1 MTISPQRT
9 TLLNSSDSL
18 YPQRLSSVLQ
28 FYTTNPA
35 HIPICQ
41 CSTITNTTNPAHI
54 HICQCSTITN
64 PAHIPI
70 CQCSTITNTTN
81 PAHIPICQCS
91 TITNPA
97 HIPICQ
103 CSTITNNGEVVP
115 KRTSTLQTDNK
126 CAQNKHNTCIAC
138 ISVLASQDSYS
149 GIKSLIIHTV
159 LYDEIHYRYR
169 YSRV

>member
-18 YPQRLSSVLQ
+18 YPQHLSSVLQ

-41 CSTITNTTNPAHI
+41 CSTITN
-54 HICQCSTITN
+54 

-70 CQCSTITNTTN
+70 CQCSTITNT
-81 PAHIPICQCS
+81 
-91 TITNPA
+91 TNPA

-126 CAQNKHNTCIAC
+126 CAQNKHNTWTVC